1 VDGSCADV
9 IVVGAGPAGAATA
22 ILLAGR
28 GHHVLLLDRARFPRD
43 KICGEYLS
51 PEGSR
56 VLDRLGVLQA
66 VEADGARPLRGMRI
80 LAPDGTRLVGDY
92 PRGERPRGHR
102 DHALAV
108 SRRTFDARLVHRARE
123 LGVTVREGVRVTDL
137 GLAGRRVT
145 EVIAGG
151 APLAARLVVGADGR
165 TSTVA
170 RRLAL
175 VRPHPWLDRL
185 ALVTHVEGIA
195 ADPERGEIFLRPPA
209 YAILNPVG
217 DAVANL
223 SLVVPAAAA
232 RRHKRDL
239 AAYFDRETGAMPDL
253 GARLRT
259 ARRMKPVRALGPLA
273 YRVDPPRHDGVL
285 LVGDAFGFLDPFTG
299 EGLYAALRSAE
310 LAAEVADTALRAG
323 DLTAAALA
331 PAHARRVAE
340 LRDRARVS
348 LLLQRLVVRPRLAAL
363 VARRLARRPAA
374 LGQLMGVIGDFVP
387 AREILAP
394 RFLVRL
400 LGPA

>member
-1 VDGSCADV
+1 
-9 IVVGAGPAGAATA
+9 GAATA
-22 ILLAGR
+22 ILLAER
-28 GHHVLLLDRARFPRD
+28 GHHVVLLDRARFPRE
-43 KICGEYLS
+43 KICGEHLS

-56 VLDRLGVLQA
+56 VLDRLGVLKA

-92 PRGERPRGHR
+92 PREGPCRGYR

-108 SRRTFDARLVHRARE
+108 SRRTFDARLVARARE
-123 LGVTVREGVRVTDL
+123 VGVTVREGVRVTDL

-145 EVIAGG
+145 GVVAGG

-170 RRLAL
+170 RRLGL

-185 ALVTHVEGIA
+185 ALVTYIEGVPV
-195 ADPERGEIFLRPPA
+195 DPERGEIFLRPPA

-232 RRHKRDL
+232 RRHKGHL
-239 AAYFDRETGAMPDL
+239 AAYFDREAGAMPDL
-253 GARLRT
+253 GVRLRV
-259 ARRMKPVRALGPLA
+259 ARRVGPVRALGPLA
-273 YRVDPPRHDGVL
+273 YRVDAPRHDGVL

-299 EGLYAALRSAE
+299 EGLYAALHSAE
-310 LAAEVADTALRAG
+310 LAADVADAALRTG

-331 PAHARRVAE
+331 PAHARRVAA

-348 LLLQRLVVRPRLAAL
+348 LLLQRLVVRRRLAAL

-374 LGQLMGVIGDFVP
+374 LGQLMGVIGDFLP

-400 LGPA
+400 LAPA